1 MFSPANYI
9 PILYGLGW
17 FNIDKIR
24 EEYVEYNIEKQIEE
38 HLRGCV
44 EDESSLI
51 WVKHKEMI
59 DILCAT
65 QQSGY

>member
-1 MFSPANYI
+1 M
-9 PILYGLGW
+9 
-17 FNIDKIR
+17 
-24 EEYVEYNIEKQIEE
+24 EYNIEKQIEE